1 MNKKLTLFLILI
13 SIGLLY
19 LFNIERVIQNKL
31 SILKKSIQ
39 STYVNSVVTISN
51 FVDKYLNQLDYI
63 EQLKNSNNQHLQYK
77 LLNDVKEN
85 ELKELTNSLNMV
97 QSNTLP
103 LSLEKVK
110 VLSYYKLED
119 NSRVIIDKS
128 DLNSSKIY
136 ALITFDGFSAGIVL
150 HKNEISLAYLNQNS
164 KCNYTVGI
172 GDENVPGITS
182 GFNEEGNLLV
192 KYVPIWQTITI
203 GDEVRTSSMDSVFP
217 FGVKVGKVL
226 SIHTD
231 DNIQEVLV
239 QPYAK
244 TLGNRNYFLYKD
256 NKTIPI
262 KN

>member
-31 SILKKSIQ
+31 SIVKKSIQ
-39 STYVNSVVTISN
+39 STYVNSVVIISN
-51 FVDKYLNQLDYI
+51 VIDKYLNQLDYI
-63 EQLKNSNNQHLQYK
+63 DQLKNSNNQHLQYK

-85 ELKELTNSLNMV
+85 ELKELSNSLNMV

-128 DLNSSKIY
+128 DLNNSKIY

-150 HKNEISLAYLNQNS
+150 HKNDMSIAYLNQNS

-192 KYVPIWQTITI
+192 KYVPIWQTINV
-203 GDEVRTSSMDSVFP
+203 GDEVSTSGMDSVFP
-217 FGVKVGKVL
+217 FGIKVGKVL
-226 SIHTD
+226 SINTQ
-231 DNIQEVLV
+231 DNIQEVLIK
-239 QPYAK
+239 PYAT
-244 TLGNRNYFLYKD
+244 TLGNRNYFLYK
-256 NKTIPI
+256 NSNHNTI